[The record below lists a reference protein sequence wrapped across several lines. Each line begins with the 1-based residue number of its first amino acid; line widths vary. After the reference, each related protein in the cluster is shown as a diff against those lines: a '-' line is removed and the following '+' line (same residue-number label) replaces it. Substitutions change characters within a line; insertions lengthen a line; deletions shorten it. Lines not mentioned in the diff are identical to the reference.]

1 MAVLTHEVE
10 KRDGAALPGVAAWL
24 TVERLLY
31 AAALGVGAFL
41 RFRQLGVMPLLPWE
55 AANTWP
61 AYLAAHA
68 QQIAD
73 APAPSSALLYG
84 LQWLLF
90 WIGADGDAA
99 ARLVSAAAGSL
110 LVLWPWAWR
119 GWVGRGA
126 ALALAWLAAFDPWLV
141 ALSRLADGAVLG
153 LALGLLA
160 LTGLMRLT
168 AEDDIRS
175 QEWWRRWTAVAI
187 GLLLVSGALAW
198 SWLPVLLLFGVLY
211 GEPLRRAG
219 LFTPSMLLWAGLS
232 AALGATLGLMRL
244 DGAAWVGT
252 SLSVWLGQ
260 FTGAASYDPGWPWVR
275 LLVDQPLLAV
285 LGVLGLAVMAVR
297 PAQAMPQ
304 PKAWVV
310 FLWSWLAWGGVLSL
324 LPGRGPLALPMLG
337 LPLSI
342 GAAWLLALLA
352 ARRPRNLEWRET
364 GAIYATLAILVI
376 SGSFWAAALV
386 YSRVFD
392 LVMAQATAVIFLLAA
407 AILIVYAVWADRRHA
422 AWIALSA
429 LAIVLI
435 MTGLRSG
442 WQLNQ
447 REEPG
452 QMDGFFARQTHP
464 EIRLL
469 VDDIETLSAHRA
481 GTPHQLPVLV
491 QVASYTTAAGELIP
505 ALPDPVLGWYLRAM
519 RDVAWV
525 PVPSPGDMVQEAGG
539 EGNRPQPV
547 AITLAQSAPDGASE
561 DGYGLPE
568 GYVGSAYP
576 VEFSWLPQAL
586 GRQSGASDTGQSG
599 VARLWTPW
607 LQPLARWVIY
617 RAAPA
622 PAASRDVILW
632 VDQTPQ

>member
-1 MAVLTHEVE
+1 MMTLLTREVE
-10 KRDGAALPGVAAWL
+10 KREVAALAGVAAWL

-31 AAALGVGAFL
+31 AVALGVGAFL
-41 RFRQLGVMPLLPWE
+41 RFRQLGAMPLLPWE

-68 QQIAD
+68 QRIAD

-99 ARLVSAAAGSL
+99 ARLVSAATGSL

-119 GWVGRGA
+119 GWIGRGT
-126 ALALAWLAAFDPWLV
+126 ALVLAWLAAFDPWLV

-160 LTGLMRLT
+160 LTGLMRL
-168 AEDDIRS
+168 ALEDDVRS
-175 QEWWRRWTAVAI
+175 QEWWRRWTAAAT

-198 SWLPVLLLFGVLY
+198 NWLPVLLLFGALY
-211 GEPLRRAG
+211 GKSLRQAG
-219 LFTPSMLLWAGLS
+219 LFTPSVLLRAGLS
-232 AALGATLGLMRL
+232 AALGATLGLARL
-244 DGAAWVGT
+244 DGAAWIGT

-260 FTGAASYDPGWPWVR
+260 FTGAAGYGPGWPWVR

-285 LGVLGLAVMAVR
+285 LGALGLALMALR
-297 PAQAMPQ
+297 RAGTMAQPR
-304 PKAWVV
+304 AWTA
-310 FLWSWLAWGGVLSL
+310 FLWLWLAWGGVLCL

-337 LPLSI
+337 LPLLI
-342 GAAWLLALLA
+342 GAAWLLARLA
-352 ARRPRNLEWRET
+352 ARRPRELAWREM
-364 GAIYATLAILVI
+364 GAIYATLAILVV

-386 YSRVFD
+386 YNRVFD
-392 LVMAQATAVIFLLAA
+392 PVMAQATAVIFLLAA
-407 AILIVYAVWADRRHA
+407 AILIIYAVWADRRHA

-429 LAIVLI
+429 LAAVLA
-435 MTGLRSG
+435 MAGLRSG

-447 REEPG
+447 EGGPG
-452 QMDGFFARQTHP
+452 QVDGFFARQTHP

-469 VDDIETLSAHRA
+469 VDDVETLSAHRA

-491 QVASYTTAAGELIP
+491 QVASYTTAAGEVIP

-519 RDVAWV
+519 RHVAWV
-525 PVPSPGDMVQEAGG
+525 PAPSPAAEDAGDGSS
-539 EGNRPQPV
+539 RPLPL
-547 AITLAQSAPDGASE
+547 AITLAQSAPDGTSE
-561 DGYGLPE
+561 DGDGLSE
-568 GYVGSAYP
+568 GYVGSVYQ

-586 GRQSGASDTGQSG
+586 GRQSEAGDTGQPG
-599 VARLWTPW
+599 VARVWTPW

-622 PAASRDVILW
+622 PAALRDVILW